1 MNLASILRCHADSH
15 GDKTAIEYHNE
26 RIGYLELW
34 QRLQGYAAY
43 LHERGIRSGDRVGL
57 ALKEHPSHLILHYAL
72 ARIGA
77 VILPLDQ
84 RWTSAE
90 KAGGAAAFRAKLLIL
105 EEDADTPAGHE
116 TLRLNQ
122 DLQQADPAR
131 LPAMPDH
138 PDLALL
144 ISLSSGTT
152 GRPKG
157 ALVTHEQMYQRFVS
171 QWVTIGLNSRDRF
184 LALTPMF
191 FGAGRSFS
199 MAFLAAGATVIIDPP
214 PHEPEQLVAA
224 VNESGATVTFM
235 VPTQLRGLLPLHK
248 DGLLLP
254 RLEKLLIGGAAL
266 HPLEA
271 GEIHR
276 RVNPGIIG
284 YYASSEGG
292 GISVLN
298 TDEFD
303 DYSHTAGRATFR
315 TEVQI
320 VDSGDRPVKPGETG
334 RLRYRGPGVAGR
346 FIDADGTE
354 HATNRE
360 GWFYPGDLAE
370 KTDSGHIILRGRD
383 KDVINRGG
391 VNVYP
396 AEIEAILMQLPAVR
410 ETAVVGEA
418 SEKFGQTV
426 TAVIAAD
433 EAISTD
439 VLNGHCRQRLAP
451 YKIPSRYVFL
461 QQLPK
466 KASGK
471 LDKQALVKETLKKSC
486 GQTIFNKTDNGSFL
500 K

>member
-1 MNLASILRCHADSH
+1 M
-15 GDKTAIEYHNE
+15 
-26 RIGYLELW
+26 
-34 QRLQGYAAY
+34 
-43 LHERGIRSGDRVGL
+43 
-57 ALKEHPSHLILHYAL
+57 ILHYAL

-90 KAGGAAAFRAKLLIL
+90 KAGAATAFKAKLLIL

-122 DLQQADPAR
+122 DLQQADLAR

-144 ISLSSGTT
+144 ISLSSGTM

-224 VNESGATVTFM
+224 VNKSGATATFM

-254 RLEKLLIGGAAL
+254 RLEKLLISGAAL
-266 HPLEA
+266 HPPEA
-271 GEIHR
+271 GEIRR

-303 DYSHTAGRATFR
+303 DYSHTAGRAHL
-315 TEVQI
+315 Q
-320 VDSGDRPVKPGETG
+320 DRSPD
-334 RLRYRGPGVAGR
+334 RGQRRQAGKAGR
-346 FIDADGTE
+346 
-354 HATNRE
+354 NR
-360 GWFYPGDLAE
+360 A
-370 KTDSGHIILRGRD
+370 
-383 KDVINRGG
+383 
-391 VNVYP
+391 P
-396 AEIEAILMQLPAVR
+396 ALPRA
-410 ETAVVGEA
+410 G
-418 SEKFGQTV
+418 
-426 TAVIAAD
+426 
-433 EAISTD
+433 
-439 VLNGHCRQRLAP
+439 CRR
-451 YKIPSRYVFL
+451 
-461 QQLPK
+461 
-466 KASGK
+466 
-471 LDKQALVKETLKKSC
+471 TLYRRRR
-486 GQTIFNKTDNGSFL
+486 N
-500 K
+500 

>member
-1 MNLASILRCHADSH
+1 MNLACILQCHADGH
-15 GDKTAIEYHNE
+15 GDKTAIEFRNE
-26 RIGYLELW
+26 RISYRELW

-43 LHERGIRSGDRVGL
+43 LHERGIGPGDRVGL

-90 KAGGAAAFRAKLLIL
+90 QAGAAAAFKAKLLIL
-105 EEDADTPAGHE
+105 EEDAGTPAGHE

-224 VNESGATVTFM
+224 VTESGATVTFM

-254 RLEKLLIGGAAL
+254 RLEKLLISGAAL
-266 HPLEA
+266 HPPEA
-271 GEIHR
+271 GEIRR

-320 VDSGDRPVKPGETG
+320 VDRGDSPVKPGETG
-334 RLRYRGPGVAGR
+334 CLRYRGPGVAEC

-354 HATNRE
+354 RATVQG

-370 KTDSGHIILRGRD
+370 KTAGGHIILRGRD

-396 AEIEAILMQLPAVR
+396 AEVEAVLMQLPAVR
-410 ETAVVGEA
+410 EAAVVGEP
-418 SEKFGQTV
+418 SDKFGESV
-426 TAVIAAD
+426 TAFIAAD
-433 EAISTD
+433 EAISAD
-439 VLNGHCRQRLAP
+439 ALNERCRKCLAP
-451 YKIPSRYVFL
+451 YKIPSRYVIVDE
-461 QQLPK
+461 LPTTS
-466 KASGK
+466 SGK
-471 LDKQALVKETLKKSC
+471 PDKTALLKQLAGK
-486 GQTIFNKTDNGSFL
+486 
-500 K
+500 